1 MNGTVVNSPA
11 AVAGTYTSLE
21 SAVSKSLQ
29 ETGAITN
36 DLAAANPI
44 DACTPL
50 PGGSMAGKIGFIA
63 RGTCDFTVKLANAV
77 DAGAIAVL
85 MYTNANPKTVMGG
98 TADEKTLSIPAVMI
112 DNAPG
117 VAILAQLTAGNAVN
131 ATLAPDI
138 FLTEKSVGNVMA
150 DFSSRGPT
158 PEARDFLKP
167 DITAPGVNILA
178 GGTPEKNDGSFGG
191 YFQYLSGTSMS
202 TPHIAGIAALL
213 REAHPDWTPAI
224 VKSAMMTTA
233 RQNVINGDGTH
244 ADVFDFGAGHV
255 NPNRAWNPGLA
266 YDAGFLDYL
275 AGICGTTARDDA
287 FSDPDATCASLE
299 SAGYSTDAS
308 DLNLPSI
315 GIAELAGEQTVRRT
329 VTNVSTKRGRYTA
342 TAKKPAGYRVKVR
355 PQTLVLDPGQ
365 SATFEVTI
373 TNESAPA
380 GEWRFGR
387 LVWRDAAG
395 KFEVASKIAVRAK
408 AVIAPEELSETG
420 AEGSTS
426 FDVTFGYNGAY
437 AAGAHGLELPLL
449 WADTVADDPNNSYV
463 FNGPG
468 TSIAY
473 LWETTP
479 GALTAKWALYDAYV
493 DGDHDFDMYVYYCPD
508 FLCTLVGA
516 SAGFTSE
523 ESVRVNNPINDP
535 AIDDPYLV
543 FLHAY
548 ETEGGQ
554 PASYIHFDWTDP
566 AVGPDLGNMTVSGPS
581 TAVIQGTGTININWA
596 GLLGGAAAKY
606 LGAVSHSDSAG
617 IQELTVIGIDN
628 DEGAGFCDLID
639 CT

>member
-1 MNGTVVNSPA
+1 M
-11 AVAGTYTSLE
+11 
-21 SAVSKSLQ
+21 
-29 ETGAITN
+29 
-36 DLAAANPI
+36 
-44 DACTPL
+44 
-50 PGGSMAGKIGFIA
+50 
-63 RGTCDFTVKLANAV
+63 
-77 DAGAIAVL
+77 
-85 MYTNANPKTVMGG
+85 
-98 TADEKTLSIPAVMI
+98 
-112 DNAPG
+112 
-117 VAILAQLTAGNAVN
+117 
-131 ATLAPDI
+131 
-138 FLTEKSVGNVMA
+138 
-150 DFSSRGPT
+150 
-158 PEARDFLKP
+158 
-167 DITAPGVNILA
+167 
-178 GGTPEKNDGSFGG
+178 
-191 YFQYLSGTSMS
+191 
-202 TPHIAGIAALL
+202 
-213 REAHPDWTPAI
+213 
-224 VKSAMMTTA
+224 
-233 RQNVINGDGTH
+233 
-244 ADVFDFGAGHV
+244 
-255 NPNRAWNPGLA
+255 
-266 YDAGFLDYL
+266 
-275 AGICGTTARDDA
+275 
-287 FSDPDATCASLE
+287 
-299 SAGYSTDAS
+299 
-308 DLNLPSI
+308 
-315 GIAELAGEQTVRRT
+315 
-329 VTNVSTKRGRYTA
+329 TNVSSKRGRYTA
-342 TAKKPAGYRVKVR
+342 TARKPEGYRVKIR

-395 KFEVASKIAVRAK
+395 KYEVASKIAVRAK

-554 PASYIHFDWTDP
+554 PALVHPLRLDRPGRGPGSREHDRQRSVDGGDP
-566 AVGPDLGNMTVSGPS
+566 GHGHHQHQLGGPAGRGRSQVPGRGVAQRLGRHPGVDGDRHR
-581 TAVIQGTGTININWA
+581 QRRGR
-596 GLLGGAAAKY
+596 GLLRPDR
-606 LGAVSHSDSAG
+606 LH
-617 IQELTVIGIDN
+617 LRHRR
-628 DEGAGFCDLID
+628 
-639 CT
+639 